1 MLTKEEEAFLIYWE
15 NNREKQRKTYRQFLL
30 GIPIALLFVLPIAV
44 NFFAGWYKRADM
56 VRGGQEF
63 NPGVLLAALLLIT
76 GFIAIFSRRFRW
88 DQNEQRYREL
98 LAKKKRQPDPEK
110 NDGGAAIG

>member
-1 MLTKEEEAFLIYWE
+1 MIYWE

-63 NPGVLLAALLLIT
+63 NPGVLLAALLIIT

-88 DQNEQRYREL
+88 DQNEQHYKETVVIVL
-98 LAKKKRQPDPEK
+98 HTNLNNASKLYKQMDEI
-110 NDGGAAIG
+110 NNHGY

>member
-1 MLTKEEEAFLIYWE
+1 MTEDEKKFMAWWELNRDKQKKLVRQWFVGLPIGLI
-15 NNREKQRKTYRQFLL
+15 FV
-30 GIPIALLFVLPIAV
+30 IPIIV
-44 NFFAGWYKRADM
+44 NLSSGWYKRADM

-63 NPGVLLAALLLIT
+63 NPGVLLAALLIIT